1 MSKHRNCQL
10 LFSSWT
16 VIFLVISWEGRLP
29 DHGPGYRPRNSHVP
43 LWLWLRPCLAW
54 EESCLLEPGAIVL
67 LILVPLWTL
76 KQPCNLA
83 SAPFSCGSGPVLPM
97 QGPVQKTQQEPQPS
111 MHQYQ
116 GCCLKTQLRTQQ
128 QPGDPFST
136 LFDCE
141 PRGNPISPGAWQEV
155 FTC

>member
-1 MSKHRNCQL
+1 MLKHRNCQL
-10 LFSSWT
+10 YFLPGLSFFSSYPEKAGSLT
-16 VIFLVISWEGRLP
+16 MVLAQTQKQPHPLVVMASALFGLGGVMPTGAWGNSPADLGPTMDP
-29 DHGPGYRPRNSHVP
+29 D
-43 LWLWLRPCLAW
+43 
-54 EESCLLEPGAIVL
+54 
-67 LILVPLWTL
+67 
-76 KQPCNLA
+76 QPCNLA

-141 PRGNPISPGAWQEV
+141 PRGNPISPGA
-155 FTC
+155 